1 MIDSPNSARYLAFGR
16 DEWADLRAATPL
28 TIRERDLEELQGI
41 NEKIDLDEVAAVY
54 LPLTRLINLYV
65 SATQN
70 LHKVSA
76 TFLGAMAPKVPYVIG
91 IAGSVAVGKST
102 FARILQALL
111 ARWPENR
118 IAPTLE
124 RISALVDALGSPQLS
139 YPTIHVGGTNGKT
152 TTSRMIDSLLFSMGL
167 RTGRFT
173 SPHLETY
180 RERISI
186 NGEPIDPK
194 DLIFSYNDIAA
205 YFDFIDSKFDNP
217 ISFFEAM
224 TALAFAAFAEH
235 PIDIGVIEVGM
246 GGQWDATNVVEAAVS
261 VITPI
266 GYDHME
272 YLGNTLLEIAQTKAG
287 IIKEGGFAVLSQ
299 QEPEVAV
306 ELLRKAAEVG
316 ADVAREGLE
325 YAVLSRAVAVGGQL
339 VTIQGLKGVYD
350 DIFIPLHG
358 KHQASNAAAALVA
371 VEVFF
376 GENDLDIEAVR
387 EGFANVRSPGR
398 CEVIHRDPTIILD
411 AAHNPHGSVALQ
423 ETITSEFTFDE
434 IIGVVGVMADK
445 DARGILAHYEKFMD
459 SIIVTKNSSHRA
471 MDVTDLELLAIEVFG
486 ADRVFSA
493 ETLDLALE
501 KAIKDSVRP
510 LSDETLG
517 IVVTGS
523 VVTVG
528 EARTY
533 LNAKFAKK
541 SGESA

>member
-1 MIDSPNSARYLAFGR
+1 MNEISAE
-16 DEWADLRAATPL
+16 D
-28 TIRERDLEELQGI
+28 Q
-41 NEKIDLDEVAAVY
+41 
-54 LPLTRLINLYV
+54 
-65 SATQN
+65 
-70 LHKVSA
+70 
-76 TFLGAMAPKVPYVIG
+76 
-91 IAGSVAVGKST
+91 
-102 FARILQALL
+102 ARVDAIETALL

-124 RISALVDALGSPQLS
+124 RIQALVDALGSPQLS
-139 YPTIHVGGTNGKT
+139 YPTIHIGGTNGKT
-152 TTSRMIDSLLFSMGL
+152 TTSRMVDSLLFSMGL

-180 RERISI
+180 RERIAI
-186 NGEPIDPK
+186 NGEPIEPK
-194 DLIFSYNDIAA
+194 ELIFAYNDIAA

-217 ISFFEAM
+217 VSFFEAV

-235 PIDIGVIEVGM
+235 PIDIGIIEVGM
-246 GGQWDATNVVEAAVS
+246 GGEWDATNVVQADVS

-266 GYDHME
+266 GLDHME
-272 YLGNTLLEIAQTKAG
+272 YLGDTLVEIASTKAG

-325 YAVLSRAVAVGGQL
+325 YSVLSRAVAIGGQL

-350 DIFIPLHG
+350 EIFIPLHG

-376 GENDLDIEAVR
+376 GENDLDIDAVR
-387 EGFANVRSPGR
+387 EGFAQVKSPGR
-398 CEVIHRDPTIILD
+398 CEVIQRYPTIILD
-411 AAHNPHGSVALQ
+411 AAHNPHGSIALV
-423 ETITSEFTFDE
+423 ETIESEFTFDE
-434 IIGVVGVMADK
+434 IVGVVGVMGDK
-445 DARGILAHYEKFMD
+445 DARGILVNFEKFMD

-471 MDVTDLELLAIEVFG
+471 MDVSDLEALAIEIFG
-486 ADRVFSA
+486 ADRVYSA
-493 ETLDLALE
+493 PHLEAALE
-501 KAIKDSVRP
+501 KALQDSVRP
-510 LSDETLG
+510 LSDESLG

-533 LNAKFAKK
+533 IKSKFAPKK
-541 SGESA
+541 VGDK

>member
-1 MIDSPNSARYLAFGR
+1 MNQISAE
-16 DEWADLRAATPL
+16 D
-28 TIRERDLEELQGI
+28 Q
-41 NEKIDLDEVAAVY
+41 
-54 LPLTRLINLYV
+54 
-65 SATQN
+65 
-70 LHKVSA
+70 
-76 TFLGAMAPKVPYVIG
+76 
-91 IAGSVAVGKST
+91 
-102 FARILQALL
+102 ARVDAIEAALL

-124 RISALVDALGSPQLS
+124 RIQALVDALGSPQLS
-139 YPTIHVGGTNGKT
+139 YPTIHIGGTNGKT
-152 TTSRMIDSLLFSMGL
+152 TTSRMVDSLLFSMGL

-180 RERISI
+180 RERIAI

-194 DLIFSYNDIAA
+194 DLIFTYNDIAA

-217 ISFFEAM
+217 VSFFEAV

-235 PIDIGVIEVGM
+235 PIDIGIIEVGM
-246 GGQWDATNVVEAAVS
+246 GGEWDATNVVKADVS
-261 VITPI
+261 IITPI
-266 GYDHME
+266 GLDHME
-272 YLGNTLLEIAQTKAG
+272 YLGNTLTEIASTKAG

-316 ADVAREGLE
+316 ADVAREGVE
-325 YAVLSRAVAVGGQL
+325 YSVISRAVAVGGQL
-339 VTIQGLKGVYD
+339 LTIQGLKGVYD
-350 DIFIPLHG
+350 EIFIPLHG

-376 GENDLDIEAVR
+376 GENELDIDAVR
-387 EGFANVRSPGR
+387 EGFAQVKSPGR

-411 AAHNPHGSVALQ
+411 AAHNPHGSIALYQ
-423 ETITSEFTFDE
+423 TLDSEFTFDE
-434 IIGVVGVMADK
+434 IIGVVGVMGDK
-445 DARGILAHYEKFMD
+445 DARGILVNFEKFMD

-471 MDVTDLELLAIEVFG
+471 MEVSDLELLAIEIFG
-486 ADRVFSA
+486 ADRVHSSPNLEA
-493 ETLDLALE
+493 AIE
-501 KAIKDSVRP
+501 KALKVTIRP
-510 LSDETLG
+510 LSDESLG

-533 LNAKFAKK
+533 VNNKFARKET
-541 SGESA
+541 GEK

>member
-1 MIDSPNSARYLAFGR
+1 MMNEISAE
-16 DEWADLRAATPL
+16 D
-28 TIRERDLEELQGI
+28 Q
-41 NEKIDLDEVAAVY
+41 
-54 LPLTRLINLYV
+54 
-65 SATQN
+65 
-70 LHKVSA
+70 
-76 TFLGAMAPKVPYVIG
+76 
-91 IAGSVAVGKST
+91 
-102 FARILQALL
+102 ARVDAIESALL

-124 RISALVDALGSPQLS
+124 RIQALVDALGSPQLS
-139 YPTIHVGGTNGKT
+139 YPTIHIGGTNGKT

-180 RERISI
+180 RERIAI
-186 NGEPIDPK
+186 NGQPIDPK
-194 DLIFSYNDIAA
+194 ELIFAYNDIAA
-205 YFDFIDSKFDNP
+205 YFDFIDSRFDNP
-217 ISFFEAM
+217 VSFFEAV

-235 PIDIGVIEVGM
+235 PIDIGIIEVGM
-246 GGQWDATNVVEAAVS
+246 GGEWDATNVVDADVS

-266 GYDHME
+266 GLDHME
-272 YLGNTLLEIAQTKAG
+272 YLGNSLAEIATTKAG

-325 YAVLSRAVAVGGQL
+325 YSVLSRAVAVGGQL

-350 DIFIPLHG
+350 EIFIPLHG

-376 GENDLDIEAVR
+376 GENDLDIDAVR
-387 EGFANVRSPGR
+387 EGFAQVSSPGR

-411 AAHNPHGSVALQ
+411 AAHNPHGSLALL
-423 ETITSEFTFDE
+423 ETIESEFSFDE
-434 IIGVVGVMADK
+434 IIGVVGVMGDK
-445 DARGILAHYEKFMD
+445 DARGILTNFEKFMD
-459 SIIVTKNSSHRA
+459 SIIVTRNSSHRA
-471 MDVTDLELLAIEVFG
+471 MEVSELELLAREIFG
-486 ADRVFSA
+486 SDRVFSTPNLESA
-493 ETLDLALE
+493 IE

-517 IVVTGS
+517 IVITGS

-533 LNAKFAKK
+533 VNNKFAHNMADKNV
-541 SGESA
+541 GER

>member
-1 MIDSPNSARYLAFGR
+1 MNQISAE
-16 DEWADLRAATPL
+16 D
-28 TIRERDLEELQGI
+28 Q
-41 NEKIDLDEVAAVY
+41 
-54 LPLTRLINLYV
+54 
-65 SATQN
+65 
-70 LHKVSA
+70 
-76 TFLGAMAPKVPYVIG
+76 
-91 IAGSVAVGKST
+91 
-102 FARILQALL
+102 ARVDAIEAALL

-124 RISALVDALGSPQLS
+124 RIQALVDALGSPQLS
-139 YPTIHVGGTNGKT
+139 YPTIHIGGTNGKT
-152 TTSRMIDSLLFSMGL
+152 TTSRMVDSLLFSMGL

-180 RERISI
+180 RERIAI

-194 DLIFSYNDIAA
+194 DLIFTYNDIAA

-217 ISFFEAM
+217 VSFFEAV

-235 PIDIGVIEVGM
+235 PIDIGIIEVGM
-246 GGQWDATNVVEAAVS
+246 GGEWDATNVVKADVS
-261 VITPI
+261 IITPI
-266 GYDHME
+266 GLDHME
-272 YLGNTLLEIAQTKAG
+272 YLGNTLTEIASTKAG

-316 ADVAREGLE
+316 ADVAREGVE
-325 YAVLSRAVAVGGQL
+325 YSVISRAVAIGGQL
-339 VTIQGLKGVYD
+339 LTIQGLNGVYD
-350 DIFIPLHG
+350 EIFIPLHG

-376 GENDLDIEAVR
+376 GENELDIDAVR
-387 EGFANVRSPGR
+387 EGFAQVKSPGR

-411 AAHNPHGSVALQ
+411 AAHNPHGSIALHQ
-423 ETITSEFTFDE
+423 TLDSEFTFDE
-434 IIGVVGVMADK
+434 IIGVVGVMGDK
-445 DARGILAHYEKFMD
+445 DARGILMNFEKFMD

-471 MDVTDLELLAIEVFG
+471 MEVSDLETLAIEIFG
-486 ADRVFSA
+486 ADRVHSSPN
-493 ETLDLALE
+493 LDAAIE
-501 KAIKDSVRP
+501 KALKDTIRP
-510 LSDETLG
+510 LSDESLG

-533 LNAKFAKK
+533 VNNKFARKEM
-541 SGESA
+541 GEK

>member
-1 MIDSPNSARYLAFGR
+1 
-16 DEWADLRAATPL
+16 
-28 TIRERDLEELQGI
+28 
-41 NEKIDLDEVAAVY
+41 
-54 LPLTRLINLYV
+54 
-65 SATQN
+65 
-70 LHKVSA
+70 
-76 TFLGAMAPKVPYVIG
+76 
-91 IAGSVAVGKST
+91 
-102 FARILQALL
+102 
-111 ARWPENR
+111 
-118 IAPTLE
+118 
-124 RISALVDALGSPQLS
+124 
-139 YPTIHVGGTNGKT
+139 
-152 TTSRMIDSLLFSMGL
+152 MGL

-180 RERISI
+180 RERIAI

-194 DLIFSYNDIAA
+194 ELIFAYNDIAA

-217 ISFFEAM
+217 VSFFEAV

-246 GGQWDATNVVEAAVS
+246 GGEWDATNVVNADVS

-266 GYDHME
+266 GLDHME
-272 YLGNTLLEIAQTKAG
+272 YLGNTLVEIASTKAG

-325 YAVLSRAVAVGGQL
+325 YSVLSRAVAVGGQL

-350 DIFIPLHG
+350 EIFIPLHG

-376 GENDLDIEAVR
+376 GENELDIDAVR
-387 EGFANVRSPGR
+387 EGFAQVKSPGR

-411 AAHNPHGSVALQ
+411 AAHNPHGSIALV
-423 ETITSEFTFDE
+423 ETIESEFTFDE
-434 IIGVVGVMADK
+434 IIGIVGVMGDK
-445 DARGILAHYEKFMD
+445 DARGILVNFEKFMD
-459 SIIVTKNSSHRA
+459 SIIVTQNSSHRA
-471 MDVTDLELLAIEVFG
+471 MEVSDLENLAIEIFG

-493 ETLDLALE
+493 LTLDSAIE
-501 KAIKDSVRP
+501 KAIKDLVRP

-517 IVVTGS
+517 IVITGS

-528 EARTY
+528 EARTFIK
-533 LNAKFAKK
+533 NKFAEKDA
-541 SGESA
+541 GER